1 MALLQV
7 VALVCAALGVV
18 RAGPLLPAGQEPEPF
33 DTNPQ
38 YSYSYTIQDAVTGD
52 TKGHS
57 ESRNG
62 DVVTGQYSVVDAD
75 GTRRIV
81 DYTADAVHGF
91 NAVVRREGTPSVHAA
106 PIVRAAPVAAPVVA
120 RAFVPAPVPASVVRS
135 APFVQ
140 YSSPRFS
147 YSVQPVA
154 VASAP
159 VARYA
164 PAPYNALPALPSY
177 AVPSGASNVHTS
189 VSTPYHSYS
198 Y

>member
-1 MALLQV
+1 MALLKVACCCV
-7 VALVCAALGVV
+7 VLGLV
-18 RAGPLLPAGQEPEPF
+18 RAGPLLPVGQEPEPF
-33 DTNPQ
+33 DPNPQ
-38 YSYSYTIQDAVTGD
+38 YSYSYSIQDAVTGD
-52 TKGHS
+52 SKSQS
-57 ESRNG
+57 ETRNG
-62 DVVTGQYSVVDAD
+62 DVVQGQYSVVDAD

-81 DYTADAVHGF
+81 DYTADAIHGF
-91 NAVVRREGTPSVHAA
+91 NAVVRREGTPSLVHATTPA
-106 PIVRAAPVAAPVVA
+106 VVRAAPAVVA
-120 RAFVPAPVPASVVRS
+120 RAVVPPVITAAPPSFVRG

-154 VASAP
+154 VASTP

-164 PAPYNALPALPSY
+164 PAPFTGPLSNHIT
-177 AVPSGASNVHTS
+177 GASGVHTS

>member
-1 MALLQV
+1 MALFKVLCCCI
-7 VALVCAALGVV
+7 AFGLAS
-18 RAGPLLPAGQEPEPF
+18 AGPLLPISQEPEPF
-33 DTNPQ
+33 DPNPQ
-38 YSYSYTIQDAVTGD
+38 YSYSYSIQDAVTGD
-52 TKGHS
+52 SKSQS
-57 ESRNG
+57 ETRNG
-62 DVVTGQYSVVDAD
+62 DVVQGQYSVVDAD

-91 NAVVRREGTPSVHAA
+91 NAVVRREGTPSVLHAA
-106 PIVRAAPVAAPVVA
+106 APAVVRAAPAVVA
-120 RAFVPAPVPASVVRS
+120 RAVVPPVVASAPANVVRA

-159 VARYA
+159 AARYA
-164 PAPYNALPALPSY
+164 PSPFASPIHIA
-177 AVPSGASNVHTS
+177 GASGVHTS